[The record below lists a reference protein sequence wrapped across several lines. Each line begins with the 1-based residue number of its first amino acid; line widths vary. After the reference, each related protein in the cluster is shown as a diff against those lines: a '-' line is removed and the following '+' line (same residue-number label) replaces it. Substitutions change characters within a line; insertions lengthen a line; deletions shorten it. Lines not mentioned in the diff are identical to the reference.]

1 MFSVGT
7 KAGSRVPYSH
17 FDLVFGEDAT
27 TEVFP
32 EIIDFIK
39 SVEKELASA
48 LQPTISLGTTVN

>member
-39 SVEKELASA
+39 NVEKELAHA
-48 LQPTISLGTTVN
+48 TQEPNIGMGAIK

>member
-39 SVEKELASA
+39 SVEKELAYSH
-48 LQPTISLGTTVN
+48 QVK